1 MCISCFKILI
11 IYNENINYIVF
22 YNVEVIMDVLYYV
35 QFKIVNKENL

>member
-1 MCISCFKILI
+1 MCISCFKILL
-11 IYNENINYIVF
+11 IYNENIYYIVF